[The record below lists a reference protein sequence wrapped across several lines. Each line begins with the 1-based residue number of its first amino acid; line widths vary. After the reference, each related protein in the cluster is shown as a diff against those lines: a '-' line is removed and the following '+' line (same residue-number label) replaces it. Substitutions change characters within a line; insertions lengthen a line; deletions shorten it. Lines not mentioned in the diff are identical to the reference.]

1 MKNTSRRIVRAVAV
15 VFVILFF
22 RPAFA
27 INHFYGFSTGIDTT
41 TWEVM
46 FDTSLYTVDDTQ
58 GDIHVSKPVGG
69 THTLQML
76 HVRFRPIVV
85 GDFDVSV
92 DFRNAQIDR
101 IDGRPGNQIQLNAT
115 FGGQSFNVVRSD
127 EIWAGHNYHV
137 WEDPPEEWRGE
148 QPDTVTSG
156 TLRILRVGSVVAGYY
171 GGVLIYLADHNAED
185 VTFLSFSLQNNG
197 TTDATAVIFDSFR
210 VTADALV
217 YPSPLSVGDPPRP
230 PASISVAPNPFVNGT
245 HIEYSLE
252 LGGDVQLSVY
262 DAAGRRIAQLIRGH
276 RTPGKYVFFWDGG
289 DGRGG
294 RVPSGVYFVKLQIGG
309 HLLTR
314 KMTVIH

>member
-15 VFVILFF
+15 AFVILFF
-22 RPAFA
+22 RPVFA

-46 FDTSLYTVDDTQ
+46 FDTSLYTVDDSQ

-69 THTLQML
+69 THSLQML

-101 IDGRPGNQIQLNAT
+101 VDGRPGNQIQLNAT
-115 FGGQSFNVVRSD
+115 FGGQSFDVVRSD

-137 WEDPPEEWRGE
+137 WEDPPGEWRGE
-148 QPDTVTSG
+148 QPDTMTSG
-156 TLRILRVGSVVAGYY
+156 TLRILRIGSVVAGYY
-171 GGVLIYLADHNAED
+171 RGVIVYMADYNAED

-197 TTDATAVIFDSFR
+197 TTDATSVVFDNFR
-210 VTADALV
+210 ITADALV
-217 YPSPLSVGDPPRP
+217 YPSPLSVGDHPRP
-230 PASISVAPNPFVNGT
+230 TASISVAPNPFVNGT

-252 LGGDVQLSVY
+252 LGGNVQLSVY
-262 DAAGRRIAQLIRGH
+262 DAAGRRIAQLASGH
-276 RTPGKYVFFWDGG
+276 RTPGKYVFFWNGG

-294 RVPSGVYFVKLQIGG
+294 RVPSGVYFAKLQIGG
-309 HLLTR
+309 YLLTR
-314 KMTVIH
+314 KMTVIR